1 MTRFQLF
8 AIFIVLVAIGSW
20 VNARTSKLP
29 REVAMLLVGLAGAFV
44 LWSLDRFEPG
54 LAASAIAISA
64 INRLDF
70 ANTVLGYML
79 GFLLFAG
86 AMQVDL
92 REMRRRLV
100 SISVLATAG
109 VCASILIV
117 GLGIWSASKM
127 LGLTLPLPWALAFG
141 ALISP
146 TDPIAVLATVK
157 RGHLSRKLQ
166 VIMQG
171 EALFNDGVGIVAFT
185 SLVALAAGGSV
196 NTPVGVLVTIFIE
209 AAGGLLLGLGAG
221 LVVLRAMRAIDDFAV
236 EVTLSL
242 ALCMGVYAGA
252 QALDLSG
259 PIGVVGAGLL
269 IGSQRGQAV
278 MSLETQTYLRN
289 FWSLIDEILNATLF
303 LLLGLETLVVPFRI
317 QQIGLAAAAIGLV
330 LFARICVVA
339 PWGLYLGL
347 KHGER
352 GAGATLVWGGL
363 HGALSLAL
371 GLSIPEGP
379 EKPLILSV
387 TYAVVAFSIIV
398 QGLTFGPFMAALQR
412 PLLNKYE
419 VR

>member
-1 MTRFQLF
+1 MPTFQLF
-8 AIFIVLVAIGSW
+8 AVFIVLVAFGSW
-20 VNARTSKLP
+20 LNARTAKLP

-44 LWSLDRFEPG
+44 LWSADRVEPG
-54 LAASAIAISA
+54 FAASAIAISA

-100 SISVLATAG
+100 SISILATAG

-117 GLGIWSASKM
+117 GLGIWGTCQVLD
-127 LGLTLPLPWALAFG
+127 LGLPLRWALVFG

-157 RGHLSRKLQ
+157 RGHLSKTLQ

-185 SLVALAAGGSV
+185 SLLALAAGGGLNAPQFLLLSV
-196 NTPVGVLVTIFIE
+196 FVQ
-209 AAGGLLLGLGAG
+209 AAGGLVLGLAAG
-221 LVVLRAMRAIDDFAV
+221 LVVIRAMDSTDEFGV

-252 QALDLSG
+252 QALHLSG
-259 PIGVVGAGLL
+259 PIAVVGAGLL
-269 IGSQRGQAV
+269 IGGQRTRAA
-278 MSLETQTYLRN
+278 MTETTHAYLRN
-289 FWSLIDEILNATLF
+289 FWSLIDEILTATLF
-303 LLLGLETLVVPFRI
+303 LLLGFETLVVPFHAKE
-317 QQIGLAAAAIGLV
+317 IGLAAAAIVLV
-330 LFARICVVA
+330 LAARVVVVA
-339 PWGLYLGL
+339 PWALYLRRQ
-347 KHGER
+347 HGER
-352 GAGATLVWGGL
+352 GAGTTLVWGGL

-371 GLSIPEGP
+371 SLSIPQGP
-379 EKPLILSV
+379 ERLLILST

-398 QGLTFGPFMAALQR
+398 QGLTFEPLVAALQR
-412 PLLNKYE
+412 PKASPQ
-419 VR
+419 